1 MEASRNCD
9 VTLCSA
15 CQGDP
20 RASVGCRKCH
30 GAGMGISSPIG
41 LMVWDAAIDDFAFIF
56 RAAKRTLTASLHLIL
71 FIASLTTLGLFIF
84 YLTRLESLDILFE
97 ASFWLA
103 GPPEVAL
110 FWAGILLDCFI
121 LFRLVEYG
129 HDVQTLPGWGKP
141 RSQVEEPSVTG
152 LANGPASRRVD
163 VSVYFTDA
171 AWEVLDHGYH
181 LARNLKRAETGLVQL
196 FAAAIASS
204 TGGAFLVRLGLSFEQ
219 FKEPFAKLVGSSAAG
234 EGAPVLSRDARAALL
249 RAACTAQLE
258 RRKHVT
264 PAEVLLQVF
273 LGSPA
278 IQELMDGLGFP
289 KEQVVHVAEWIRFQ
303 DRLQEDHERFVAL
316 AALKPAGVLNRSMTA
331 RATPLLDRFS
341 EDLTRAARF
350 GYLAPLVDR
359 EREMDEL
366 LRAIESGRQSV
377 ILVGEAGV
385 GKTAL
390 IEGLARRMV
399 EEDVPP
405 PLFDRRLVSI
415 NVPQLVAA
423 GDPALASERMFA
435 VLEEVTLSG
444 NIILVLQGIEALS
457 GGAGQG
463 PLDLAESFAAEL
475 ERGGFIAI
483 GTTTPRGYTQYI
495 ERRSLGSKLVRVDV
509 TEMEVE
515 AAIRVCLAKSAS
527 IEYKNGVFFSY
538 AAVEKAVSLA
548 SRYLHDR
555 ALPEK
560 ALGVLREAAVLASHR
575 RVKGERAMVTTE
587 DVASVV
593 HDKSNVPVEAVTQ
606 DESTKLL
613 ELESRLHGRV
623 VGQEAAVV
631 AVAQAMRRARAELR
645 EGKRPIANFLFLGP
659 TGVGKTELAKTLADQ
674 YFGNEEAM
682 VRIDMSEYQ
691 DAASVARMIGASGD
705 ERGGLLTE
713 AVRHTPFTIVLLDEI
728 EKAHPEI
735 LNLFLQVM
743 DDGRLTDGVGR
754 TVDFTSAV
762 IIATSNAG
770 TSFIQDEV
778 KKGTDVERIRLMLLE
793 RELKGTFRPE
803 FLNRFD
809 AIIVFK
815 PLTMEDVV
823 QIAGLLLASVGKRL
837 EEKGVHFRAEDAAV
851 RALAEAG
858 YDPLFGARPLRRVI
872 QDRVDT
878 LLADIILRKG
888 ASRRDTIVLRGDLT
902 LAVEKAP
909 ELGT

>member
-1 MEASRNCD
+1 
-9 VTLCSA
+9 
-15 CQGDP
+15 
-20 RASVGCRKCH
+20 
-30 GAGMGISSPIG
+30 
-41 LMVWDAAIDDFAFIF
+41 
-56 RAAKRTLTASLHLIL
+56 
-71 FIASLTTLGLFIF
+71 
-84 YLTRLESLDILFE
+84 
-97 ASFWLA
+97 
-103 GPPEVAL
+103 
-110 FWAGILLDCFI
+110 
-121 LFRLVEYG
+121 
-129 HDVQTLPGWGKP
+129 
-141 RSQVEEPSVTG
+141 
-152 LANGPASRRVD
+152 
-163 VSVYFTDA
+163 
-171 AWEVLDHGYH
+171 
-181 LARNLKRAETGLVQL
+181 
-196 FAAAIASS
+196 
-204 TGGAFLVRLGLSFEQ
+204 
-219 FKEPFAKLVGSSAAG
+219 
-234 EGAPVLSRDARAALL
+234 
-249 RAACTAQLE
+249 
-258 RRKHVT
+258 
-264 PAEVLLQVF
+264 
-273 LGSPA
+273 
-278 IQELMDGLGFP
+278 
-289 KEQVVHVAEWIRFQ
+289 
-303 DRLQEDHERFVAL
+303 
-316 AALKPAGVLNRSMTA
+316 
-331 RATPLLDRFS
+331 
-341 EDLTRAARF
+341 
-350 GYLAPLVDR
+350 
-359 EREMDEL
+359 
-366 LRAIESGRQSV
+366 
-377 ILVGEAGV
+377 
-385 GKTAL
+385 
-390 IEGLARRMV
+390 
-399 EEDVPP
+399 
-405 PLFDRRLVSI
+405 
-415 NVPQLVAA
+415 
-423 GDPALASERMFA
+423 
-435 VLEEVTLSG
+435 
-444 NIILVLQGIEALS
+444 
-457 GGAGQG
+457 
-463 PLDLAESFAAEL
+463 
-475 ERGGFIAI
+475 
-483 GTTTPRGYTQYI
+483 
-495 ERRSLGSKLVRVDV
+495 
-509 TEMEVE
+509 
-515 AAIRVCLAKSAS
+515 
-527 IEYKNGVFFSY
+527 
-538 AAVEKAVSLA
+538 
-548 SRYLHDR
+548 
-555 ALPEK
+555 
-560 ALGVLREAAVLASHR
+560 
-575 RVKGERAMVTTE
+575 MVTTE